1 MEGIWPSI
9 SGALANIPW
18 DTIGRAAMVLL
29 FGLISARLARPAIE
43 RLLARN
49 FSTEKAML
57 VGRLAYYAIV
67 GLTLASV
74 LQQFKV
80 DLSILLGAAGLL
92 TVALGFASQ
101 TSVSNIIS
109 GLFLV
114 GEGTFQIGDTIQ
126 IGNTTGEVLE
136 VDLLAIKLRTFDNL
150 MVRIPNETLLKSEI
164 INKSRFPIRR
174 LDLLLGVA
182 YKEDIGRVRK
192 LLMEIADH
200 NPLCL
205 DEPKPVFFFLGFGDS
220 AIDLKFCLW
229 CVQEKYIELRTQI
242 RLEIK
247 QAFDDAEIE
256 IPFPHRTLYTGSV
269 TEPFPVR
276 MVGDEGPGRQR

>member
-1 MEGIWPSI
+1 M
-9 SGALANIPW
+9 LAEIPW

-29 FGLISARLARPAIE
+29 FGLLFARLARPAIK
-43 RLLARN
+43 RLVARS
-49 FSTEKAML
+49 FSGEKAML
-57 VGRLAYYAIV
+57 AGRLTFYAII

-74 LQQFKV
+74 LQQFHV
-80 DLSILLGAAGLL
+80 DLSLLLGAAGLL

-114 GEGTFQIGDTIQ
+114 GEGTFQIGEVIQ

-150 MVRIPNETLLKSEI
+150 LVRIPNESLLKSEI

-174 LDLLLGVA
+174 IDLLLGVA
-182 YKEDIGRVRK
+182 YKEDIDRVRQI
-192 LLMEIADH
+192 LTQVAER

-205 DEPKPVFFFLGFGDS
+205 DEPKPQFFFLGFGDS
-220 AIDLKFCLW
+220 AIDLQFSVW
-229 CVQEKYIELRTQI
+229 CVQQRFLELKNQI
-242 RLEIK
+242 HLDLK
-247 QAFDDAEIE
+247 LAFDAAEIE
-256 IPFPHRTLYTGSV
+256 IPFPHRTLYTGNV
-269 TEPFPVR
+269 TEPFPIRV
-276 MVGDEGPGRQR
+276 VGDAEKVVKDHGESEAAS